1 MINQISH
8 PIGEA
13 AAILSQKERQ
23 FLDAS
28 VAVEAALADGQTGV
42 SELERLNE
50 IAAELAQIAEF
61 LSDHL
66 QTQLASFLE

>member
-8 PIGEA
+8 PIDEA
-13 AAILSQKERQ
+13 VAMLSQKERE

-28 VAVEAALADGQTGV
+28 VAVDAALADGQTGV
-42 SELERLNE
+42 SELDRLNE